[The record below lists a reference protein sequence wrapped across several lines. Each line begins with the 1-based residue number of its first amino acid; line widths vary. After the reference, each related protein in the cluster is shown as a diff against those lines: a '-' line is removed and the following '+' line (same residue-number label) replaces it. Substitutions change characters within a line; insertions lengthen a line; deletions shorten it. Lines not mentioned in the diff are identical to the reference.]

1 MAGSSRVH
9 DFDDDDTT
17 DSDGADETGA
27 GVGHTTGLATANDGV
42 LGDDAGSGKPLSN
55 SEDANAFIAAA
66 MEAAG
71 ADVSMRSSWGGSFR
85 NDARVNAAARES
97 RAHVAVPGY
106 DEQARGSCQAKCTL
120 TD

>member
-1 MAGSSRVH
+1 MH

-42 LGDDAGSGKPLSN
+42 LREDAGSGKPLGTSPRLSN